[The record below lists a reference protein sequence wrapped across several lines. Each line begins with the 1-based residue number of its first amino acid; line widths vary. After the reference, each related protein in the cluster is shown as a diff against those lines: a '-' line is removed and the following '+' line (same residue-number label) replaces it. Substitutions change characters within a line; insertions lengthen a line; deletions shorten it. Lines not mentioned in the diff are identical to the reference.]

1 MSSTKNTGSSE
12 YQIKALTKKIKT
24 LAEHLKTYCKDNSAR
39 HGLLMSVAKRAKHLK
54 YLKRTDTKT
63 YFSIIGALGI
73 RDKAY

>member
-1 MSSTKNTGSSE
+1 MPSTKDTGSSE
-12 YQIKALTKKIKT
+12 YQIKALTTKIKI

-54 YLKRTDTKT
+54 YLKRTSSRT
-63 YFSIIGALGI
+63 YYSIIGALGI